1 MTRQSIKRKTP
12 IRRKKNTPYARLKG
26 DVWEAFSQFI
36 RLRDCLFT
44 TRTTTKGKCISCDK
58 PCDFSQLQAGHFVPG
73 RTNNILFDEEIV
85 HAQCSYCNNV
95 LEGNHHNYRKAIL
108 DLYGNGY
115 DEVLQQRRYVYKKF
129 TISDL
134 EELLK
139 DYKQRISELQ
149 H

>member
-1 MTRQSIKRKTP
+1 M
-12 IRRKKNTPYARLKG
+12 KKKSEYKKLK
-26 DVWEAFSQFI
+26 DKVWEVFSYFI

-44 TRTTTKGKCISCDK
+44 TGTKTEGRCISCDK
-58 PCDFSQLQAGHFVPG
+58 LCDFSHLQAGHYVPG

-115 DEVLQQRRYVYKKF
+115 DEVLQQRRYIYKKF
-129 TISDL
+129 TMSEL
-134 EELLK
+134 KELLET
-139 DYKQRISELQ
+139 YKQEIKALEG
-149 H
+149 